1 MKSISFLK
9 KIVFLCLIF
18 GWGANV
24 SAEAPPLHSAPVKKP
39 QRIVSMTLG
48 SDEILLSLVDPRR
61 IVAVTYLSVDP
72 KISHVAAAAEAIP
85 YKVHLD
91 LERVVALEPD
101 LVLVASYTSADFVK
115 QLIDAKLP
123 VMKLELFTSIEGIK
137 QNILTLGR
145 AVGEEARARAMV
157 EEMARR
163 IAEIKRRVAAS
174 PKRPGVLTYGPT
186 GSTAGRETTFDEM
199 VTLAGGRNLAAESG
213 IVGHVNIS
221 VERLVMIDPETIIL
235 SSWNPE
241 APGFEQMFLNDPA
254 LKRLSA
260 LRSKQVYAI
269 PEKYLTTVSQY
280 IVEGAEKMARLVHPE
295 LFASEKTFSS
305 ETGAVRR

>member
-1 MKSISFLK
+1 MKSNSFLK
-9 KIVFLCLIF
+9 QIVFLCLIF
-18 GWGANV
+18 SWASVASGAEPALN
-24 SAEAPPLHSAPVKKP
+24 SAPVKKP
-39 QRIVSMTLG
+39 QRIISMTLG
-48 SDEILLSLVDPRR
+48 SDEILLSLVDPKR
-61 IVAVTYLSVDP
+61 IVGVTYLAVDS

-85 YKVHLD
+85 FKIRLD

-123 VMKLELFTSIEGIK
+123 VMKLEFFTSIQGIK

-145 AVGEEARARAMV
+145 AVGEEARARAVV
-157 EEMARR
+157 EEMEGR
-163 IAEIKRRVAAS
+163 IAEIKRRVASS
-174 PKRPGVLTYGPT
+174 PKRPGVLAYGPT

-199 VTLAGGRNLAAESG
+199 VNLAGGRNLAAESG

-221 VERLVMIDPETIIL
+221 IERLVMIDPETIIL
-235 SSWNPE
+235 STWNPE
-241 APGFEQMFLNDPA
+241 APGFEGMFLNDPA

-280 IVEGAEKMARLVHPE
+280 IVEGAEKMARLIHPE
-295 LFASEKTFSS
+295 LFAPEKPSSS
-305 ETGAVRR
+305 EAGAVRR